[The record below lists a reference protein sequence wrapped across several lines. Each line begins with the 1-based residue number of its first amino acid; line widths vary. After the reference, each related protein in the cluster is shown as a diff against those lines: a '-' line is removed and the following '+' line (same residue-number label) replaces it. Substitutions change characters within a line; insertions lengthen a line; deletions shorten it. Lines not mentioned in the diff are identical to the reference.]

1 MQCTSTIT
9 ALARVPPDP
18 ASRFG
23 SLAASQHQ
31 SLSQTTH
38 RHASGCRLRPA
49 AGFAPSR
56 RSQAP
61 PGSLPCPLTGPS
73 AACDAPTMRTAHR
86 SWGVRRRPRDPRPA
100 HHSDAHPGP
109 NDSLGRSPGH
119 TTPSTIPLAAV
130 HLLVRAPSTRL
141 ATHIA
146 GCPGHPVLPLV
157 RARVGPRIRT
167 HRAPRRAAW
176 ALAYAPREGSS
187 TPVTHAV
194 AGERLTPAD
203 AVPAPWAAAPTQAR
217 ARWRAAPAPRRVAG
231 RPRPRAPWRPRR
243 APPRPHRPR
252 HATARP

>member
-86 SWGVRRRPRDPRPA
+86 SWGVRHRPRHPRPA

-119 TTPSTIPLAAV
+119 TTPVDDPPCGC
-130 HLLVRAPSTRL
+130 AP
-141 ATHIA
+141 
-146 GCPGHPVLPLV
+146 P
-157 RARVGPRIRT
+157 GPRPIHAT
-167 HRAPRRAAW
+167 GNTYRRLSW
-176 ALAYAPREGSS
+176 P
-187 TPVTHAV
+187 PC
-194 AGERLTPAD
+194 
-203 AVPAPWAAAPTQAR
+203 AAAGAR
-217 ARWRAAPAPRRVAG
+217 SCRSSHQDSPCAATGCMGLGVC
-231 RPRPRAPWRPRR
+231 
-243 APPRPHRPR
+243 
-252 HATARP
+252 TT